1 MCLSIL
7 FKRQCGQLR
16 GKFFFYLWVSY
27 CFFLF
32 GEAQAILG
40 GPDSLF
46 VIGQLEG
53 PIPYLGIFGLP
64 RSLSLV
70 ANLRN
75 KCPREVRPLKK
86 SILLRFFFLQ
96 DLLHFKENSVGK
108 FRLESGEEPTKN
120 FLPRLSC
127 PVLIMGTSTLA
138 NKFC

>member
-7 FKRQCGQLR
+7 FNRQCGQLR
-16 GKFFFYLWVSY
+16 GKFFFDLRVSY

-46 VIGQLEG
+46 GIGQLEG
-53 PIPYLGIFGLP
+53 PILYLGVFGLQ

-75 KCPREVRPLKK
+75 APREVRPLKK